1 LVIVLHLLKSVIVGI
16 QAFIVPICFV
26 SAWLIILM
34 TAWSIWS
41 TIRDTA
47 NRTRELHQIPCA
59 NCQYFTSS
67 YHLKCT
73 VHPGIALTEEA
84 INCIDYESKDLAS
97 TGLSDRAQ
105 Y

>member
-1 LVIVLHLLKSVIVGI
+1 MLQLLRSLFAGI
-16 QAFIVPICFV
+16 QLFIVPICFI
-26 SAWLIILM
+26 SAWLIVGL

-47 NRTRELHQIPCA
+47 ARTRRLHQIPCA

-84 INCIDYESKDLAS
+84 IDCMDYESKDRSYQL
-97 TGLSDRAQ
+97 TNLSQ
-105 Y
+105 H

>member
-1 LVIVLHLLKSVIVGI
+1 MIVLQLLKPFIAGI

-26 SAWLIILM
+26 SAWLIVLM

-41 TIRDTA
+41 TIRETA
-47 NRTRELHQIPCA
+47 VRTRRLHQIPCA

-73 VHPGIALTEEA
+73 VHPGIALTEDA
-84 INCIDYESKDLAS
+84 IDCMDYESKDLV
-97 TGLSDRAQ
+97 RAKVS
-105 Y
+105 

>member
-1 LVIVLHLLKSVIVGI
+1 MAVLQLLKSMISGI

-26 SAWLIILM
+26 SAWLIVLM
-34 TAWSIWS
+34 TVWSIWS

-47 NRTRELHQIPCA
+47 IRTHKLHQIPCS

-84 INCIDYESKDLAS
+84 IDCLDYESKDLVGV
-97 TGLSDRAQ
+97 GLNDHQ
-105 Y
+105 